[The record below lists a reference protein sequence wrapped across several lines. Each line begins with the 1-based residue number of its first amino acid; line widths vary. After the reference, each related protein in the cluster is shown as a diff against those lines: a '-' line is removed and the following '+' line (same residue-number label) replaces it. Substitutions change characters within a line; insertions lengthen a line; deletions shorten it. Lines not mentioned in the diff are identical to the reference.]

1 MFGRL
6 LAIARNR
13 DGLSLKE
20 ILCYSLSPIPWAL
33 GLPDGGLVKT
43 VKSKL
48 LEALESHVSD
58 SICETPSDAAH
69 IFDGMVLLQ
78 QLENVKLTTF
88 GDVSEF
94 ILKRIMLRSSVV
106 YFVTDQYKTESIKSY
121 ERKRR

>member
-33 GLPDGGLVKT
+33 GLVKT